1 MAREFFESVEVWL
14 PAEFLCDDIVHR
26 GADRGG
32 ASGKIRRI
40 PFGFA
45 KTEERKEDEDHMA
58 RLTKQMAHHFLQD
71 DDLDAAIDAANK
83 SKVERTSTTSSD
95 AFSSFSYEFRLS
107 SHDLGLFWMKA
118 MAGSAA
124 PSPPA
129 ELWRKGN
136 DLGDLLHEAAAQ
148 AMRLRQIGC
157 LHDRGFLLVSNES
170 SPPTAAPKKSVLTPQ
185 EQLQAARFYHLSRQL
200 SIKQQLSAAW
210 HKQQKANADGGF
222 YGENRHCRPP
232 DLPVS
237 AWTPLRKPPPSLLP
251 LPPPSLPGSGMRA
264 AFLGAAT
271 GRKES
276 VGTGVFIP
284 RTAGNKLEA
293 KKITGTPPALILFGF
308 SSSVIYFSF
317 VLPTEFSTVFMP
329 EKVAQALNQNIV
341 NVAAP
346 TRFTGGFL
354 NSDAFVRRESA
365 VMSHHRKPYQK
376 LSTPSP
382 SPPFALAVGAGAH
395 ETGLP
400 QEWTY

>member
-83 SKVERTSTTSSD
+83 S
-95 AFSSFSYEFRLS
+95 
-107 SHDLGLFWMKA
+107 KA

-293 KKITGTPPALILFGF
+293 KKIT
-308 SSSVIYFSF
+308 
-317 VLPTEFSTVFMP
+317 EFSTVFMP